1 MVHLFTIEGNIGSGK
16 STLISKLTKYNHI
29 VFLPEPV
36 DIWNTIRD
44 SAGITILENFYKDP
58 QRYAF
63 SFQMMAYISRLSLLR
78 KAMRADPDA
87 IIITERSIW
96 TDRYIFAKMLYDD
109 HKISNID
116 YSIYLKWFDEFIT
129 DIHLSGIIYVKTNP
143 TICQERIILRN
154 RVGETIPLDY
164 SINCHKYHEEW
175 LTSSTTPILTLDG
188 NIHYQEAIPKEWDE
202 QIVNFIHKY
211 KFKSAKTHHTF
222 PPNNHLGRLS
232 KTNY

>member
-1 MVHLFTIEGNIGSGK
+1 MVRLFTIEGNIGSGK

-36 DIWNTIRD
+36 DIWNTICD

-58 QRYAF
+58 GRYAF
-63 SFQMMAYISRLSLLR
+63 SFQMMAYISRLALLR
-78 KAMRADPDA
+78 KEIRADPDA
-87 IIITERSIW
+87 IIITERSVW

-116 YSIYLKWFDEFIT
+116 YSIYLKWFDEFIR

-143 TICQERIILRN
+143 IICQERIILRN
-154 RVGETIPLDY
+154 RIGETIPLDY

-175 LTSSTTPILTLDG
+175 LASSTAPILTLDG
-188 NIHYQEAIPKEWDE
+188 NIHYQETMPKEWDK
-202 QIVNFIHKY
+202 QIVDFIHKY
-211 KFKSAKTHHTF
+211 TFESSKTQHTF
-222 PPNNHLGRLS
+222 PQHSHLE
-232 KTNY
+232 

>member
-1 MVHLFTIEGNIGSGK
+1 MVQLFTIEGNIGSGK

-36 DIWNTIRD
+36 DIWNTICD

-58 QRYAF
+58 QAYAF

-78 KAMRADPDA
+78 KAMHTNPNA

-109 HKISNID
+109 HKINNID

-129 DIHLSGIIYVKTNP
+129 DIQLAGIIYVKTNP
-143 TICQERIILRN
+143 HICQERIARRN
-154 RVGETIPLDY
+154 RKGETISLDY

-175 LTSSTTPILTLDG
+175 LTSSNTPILTLDG
-188 NIHYQEAIPKEWDE
+188 NTHYHETMPKEWDK
-202 QIVNFIHKY
+202 QIMDFINI
-211 KFKSAKTHHTF
+211 HTY
-222 PPNNHLGRLS
+222 NMAHLPRHTSPSGRGRLS
-232 KTNY
+232 QSTY